1 MDDILILPGN
11 EQELFDHY
19 FDATKYADLKERHS
33 LLQRAINNTLP
44 IQERRRHKLTGEVA
58 DLLKEYHQLTHK
70 LFQAAMFSFAT
81 RVCEEQKEICEQQ
94 FWIAPCG
101 EEAEYITDG
110 RMPDL
115 CDDPVLYARIKDWWL
130 ALDLEQMK
138 EISAIF
144 EDDFGP
150 VYSEGSD
157 DDETESLIGR
167 RWQCLPLESR
177 KRIYNHYN
185 PKS

>member
-19 FDATKYADLKERHS
+19 FDKIRYAGLLERYALLKK
-33 LLQRAINNTLP
+33 AINNTLP
-44 IQERRRHKLTGEVA
+44 IQERRIHKLTGNVTE
-58 DLLKEYHQLTHK
+58 LIKEKQQLEHK
-70 LFQAAMFSFAT
+70 LFQVAIFSFAA

-101 EEAEYITDG
+101 EEAEYITG
-110 RMPDL
+110 SRMPDL
-115 CDDPVLYARIKDWWL
+115 CDDPVLYTQIKDWWQSL
-130 ALDLEQMK
+130 NLEQMK
-138 EISAIF
+138 ETAASF

-157 DDETESLIGR
+157 DDEAENLLDR

-177 KRIYNHYN
+177 ERIYNHYN
-185 PKS
+185 HKN